1 MLDIKRH
8 KTMKNHRSLQPRRLT
23 VCYLISLGLIL
34 AGCNGTFQ
42 KTDGSQAPIPKLE
55 RIAALP
61 MDRASVRPGQE
72 RATCSLS
79 DTVFE
84 AHEIP
89 AEAKDRVT
97 AILFELLQND
107 PRFQIV
113 SEGRCIGFLNS
124 LLVAD
129 VKASQ
134 LRLIQEFG
142 QELDADAVLY
152 GKLFRYDERVG
163 RRYSV
168 KKPASVAVTLH
179 LIRVKDGAV
188 LWRAAFDE
196 TQQPLS
202 ENLLK
207 AGLYKKSSMHW
218 LTAEELARLGLN
230 QALGDLKKRLP

>member
-1 MLDIKRH
+1 
-8 KTMKNHRSLQPRRLT
+8 MKKHRSVRSRGVTLF
-23 VCYLISLGLIL
+23 CLISFGLIV
-34 AGCNGTFQ
+34 AGCNGVFQ
-42 KTDGSQAPIPKLE
+42 KTDRSRAPIPKLE
-55 RIAALP
+55 RIAVLP
-61 MDRASVRPGQE
+61 VDRASVRPGQE
-72 RATCSLS
+72 RATCALS

-89 AEAKDRVT
+89 AEASDRMT
-97 AILFELLQND
+97 GILFELVQDD
-107 PRFQIV
+107 PRLQPV
-113 SEGRCIGFLNS
+113 SEGTCIGFLSS

-142 QELDADAVLY
+142 RELNADAVLY

-163 RRYSV
+163 GRYSV
-168 KKPASVAVTLH
+168 KKPASIAFTLH

-207 AGLYKKSSMHW
+207 AGLYKGSSMHW

-230 QALGDLKKRLP
+230 QALEELKKRLS